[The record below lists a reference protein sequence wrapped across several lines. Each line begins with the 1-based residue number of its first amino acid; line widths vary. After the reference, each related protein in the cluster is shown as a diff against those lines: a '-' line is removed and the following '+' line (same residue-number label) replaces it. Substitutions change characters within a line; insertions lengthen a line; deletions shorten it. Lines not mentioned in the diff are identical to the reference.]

1 MPFAWSLRGLGWL
14 DRRPR
19 AFQFSDI
26 VKTSRKFPER
36 LKASDCNMNC
46 ITEGQFAI
54 DWSVDLLPC
63 PFFPLS
69 YQLWYNVSWSR
80 DKSPFI
86 RIWTQP
92 PMVFFAIFLPE
103 ITVSRSRSAVS
114 KDSVPS
120 GSLQRKS
127 FGHVFP
133 SPYQVQHSWDH
144 SRSFVVRYLMRK
156 ESFAKIYLC
165 SSFDLVVI
173 ISPPSIL

>member
-63 PFFPLS
+63 PF
-69 YQLWYNVSWSR
+69 
-80 DKSPFI
+80 SPFPI
-86 RIWTQP
+86 NSGTMSLGRVTNP
-92 PMVFFAIFLPE
+92 PSSGFGPNRRWFFFAIFLPE

-144 SRSFVVRYLMRK
+144 SRSFVVRYFMRK
-156 ESFAKIYLC
+156 ESFAKIYL
-165 SSFDLVVI
+165 
-173 ISPPSIL
+173 